1 MTIKIILPHQ
11 WTHDVDKVL
20 VIKCVSHDMKSYG
33 GFQWPESGPVE
44 APDWNGKAECGGGL
58 HGWAWGLSVGDGMS
72 PDYQAKWLVFS
83 ADPRDVID
91 LGGKVKCKKAD
102 VIMCGTYLE
111 CYLRVL
117 PGQIAWTQQRGAAS
131 ATGLSGAASATGWR
145 GAASATGESGA
156 ASATGLSGAAS
167 ATGERG
173 AASATGLSGAA
184 SATGLSGAASATG
197 WSGAAS
203 ATGWSGA
210 ASATGWRGAAVTT
223 QDFSIL
229 ECGSDGLCATTAD
242 TVFWIVR
249 KSAILCQ
256 RTRKGAY
263 LIFADDYKL
272 EDGQKVL
279 IEHGVVYIQW

>member
-145 GAASATGESGA
+145 GAA
-156 ASATGLSGAAS
+156 
-167 ATGERG
+167 
-173 AASATGLSGAA
+173 
-184 SATGLSGAASATG
+184 
-197 WSGAAS
+197 
-203 ATGWSGA
+203 
-210 ASATGWRGAAVTT
+210 VTT

>member
-117 PGQIAWTQQRGAAS
+117 PGQIAWTQQ
-131 ATGLSGAASATGWR
+131 
-145 GAASATGESGA
+145 
-156 ASATGLSGAAS
+156 
-167 ATGERG
+167 
-173 AASATGLSGAA
+173 
-184 SATGLSGAASATG
+184 
-197 WSGAAS
+197 
-203 ATGWSGA
+203 SGA

>member
-131 ATGLSGAASATGWR
+131 ATG
-145 GAASATGESGA
+145 
-156 ASATGLSGAAS
+156 
-167 ATGERG
+167 
-173 AASATGLSGAA
+173 
-184 SATGLSGAASATG
+184 
-197 WSGAAS
+197 
-203 ATGWSGA
+203 
-210 ASATGWRGAAVTT
+210 WRGAAVTT

>member
-131 ATGLSGAASATGWR
+131 ATGLSGAASATG
-145 GAASATGESGA
+145 
-156 ASATGLSGAAS
+156 
-167 ATGERG
+167 
-173 AASATGLSGAA
+173 
-184 SATGLSGAASATG
+184 LSGAASATG

-203 ATGWSGA
+203 ATGWSGAASATGWRGA